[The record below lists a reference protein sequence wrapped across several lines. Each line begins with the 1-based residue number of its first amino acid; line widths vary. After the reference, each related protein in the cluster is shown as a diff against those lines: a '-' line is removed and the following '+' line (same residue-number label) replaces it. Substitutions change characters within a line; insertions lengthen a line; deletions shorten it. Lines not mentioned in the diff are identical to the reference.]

1 MRSQSILFERVISAA
16 RRWVTTIE
24 DWGGFGQVA
33 GGASGALIG
42 LLFVAVSL
50 NRDRIAQ
57 HPALHA
63 GALQTLIM
71 FMLPLLVAILLV
83 TPRQPSWLLG
93 IEIVVLGSV
102 HGFALVMAARPKH
115 KGGNEEHSRIAR
127 LLEYTSPNTVTTVIV
142 LAAGAILLSGNVI
155 GVYVL
160 VPAVVLALIGGVVN
174 AWMFLIDD
182 VG

>member
-1 MRSQSILFERVISAA
+1 MFA
-16 RRWVTTIE
+16 
-24 DWGGFGQVA
+24 DWGSFAQVA

-57 HPALHA
+57 HPTLHA

-71 FMLPLLVAILLV
+71 FMLPLLIAVLLV

-93 IEIVVLGSV
+93 VEILVLGSA
-102 HGFALVMAARPKH
+102 HGLALVLAARPKH
-115 KGGNEEHSRIAR
+115 KAGNEEHSRTGR
-127 LLEYTSPNTVTTVIV
+127 LLEYTSPTTVTTVIV
-142 LAAGAILLSGNVI
+142 LAAGAILVSGHVA
-155 GVYVL
+155 GAYVL

-182 VG
+182 TD